1 MSLGIFASLN
11 KHPIDYSLPM
21 PDSALLSPSAAL
33 RLDARALAKHY
44 GKQQAVNG
52 VDLQLAAGDV
62 LGLLGVNGAGKSTTL
77 NMLTGNIIPQM
88 GSVNICG
95 ADLQR
100 EPIRAKQSMGYLPE
114 TAPLY
119 PELTVDEYLTLAAA
133 LHGVK
138 KTDIKHALEKTKQ
151 RCGLDN
157 EGSRLIGKLSK
168 GYQQRVGIAQ
178 AIVHSPAVIIL
189 DEPTVGLDP
198 NQSNQMRELIKQ
210 LGRESSVIFSSHILS
225 DIEAVCSRVA
235 ILHQGKIALDE
246 PLQDFAAR
254 HDASL
259 ETIFL
264 RMTSGSPA

>member
-1 MSLGIFASLN
+1 MS
-11 KHPIDYSLPM
+11 
-21 PDSALLSPSAAL
+21 DSASNHSPAIL
-33 RLDARALAKHY
+33 RLDARALAKQY
-44 GKQQAVNG
+44 GKQAAVSG
-52 VDLQLAAGDV
+52 VDLQLAAGEV

-77 NMLTGNIIPQM
+77 NMLTGNIIPQS

-95 ADLQR
+95 ADLQLQ
-100 EPIRAKQSMGYLPE
+100 PIQAKQCIGYLPE

-119 PELTVDEYLTLAAA
+119 PELTVDEYLSLAAA
-133 LHGVK
+133 LHGMAKADVK
-138 KTDIKHALEKTKQ
+138 NAVSQTKQ

-157 EGSRLIGKLSK
+157 EGARLIGKLSK

-178 AIVHSPAVIIL
+178 AIVHRPDVIIL

-210 LGRESSVIFSSHILS
+210 LGREHSVIFSSHILS

-246 PLQDFAAR
+246 PLNGFASR
-254 HDASL
+254 HGAAL
-259 ETIFL
+259 EAVFL
-264 RMTSGSPA
+264 RITSSNNS